1 VEIDE
6 VRRII
11 ILPGKNPVLVRN
23 HQVWGFMKHKTADKQ
38 RCWTATNNGE
48 QGEGLIDG
56 VYQDYLVDNILSD
69 DFKFKQ

>member
-1 VEIDE
+1 
-6 VRRII
+6 
-11 ILPGKNPVLVRN
+11 
-23 HQVWGFMKHKTADKQ
+23 MKHKTADKQ
-38 RCWTATNNGE
+38 RCWTAMNHGE